1 MPTVTVT
8 NRKASQALRGEDVV
22 VTLDATDQANLS
34 SILPGQECSISGV
47 AVYGTIA
54 RVDSYGI
61 SFEVSPLQPNLDFA
75 SPTKPGFLAAS
86 ETIVITT

>member
-8 NRKASQALRGEDVV
+8 NRKESQALRGEDVV
-22 VTLDATDQANLS
+22 VTLNAADQPNLA
-34 SILPGQECSISGV
+34 SILPGQACSISGV

-61 SFEVSPLQPNLDFA
+61 SFEVSTLQPNLDFA
-75 SPTKPGFLAAS
+75 SPSQPGYLAAS
-86 ETIVITT
+86 ESIVITT

>member
-1 MPTVTVT
+1 MPTITVT

-22 VTLDATDQANLS
+22 VTLNAADQSNLAS
-34 SILPGQECSISGV
+34 LLPGQACSISGV

-75 SPTKPGFLAAS
+75 SPAKPGFLAAS